1 MSTMSLNILE
11 GSASH
16 SQVNTF
22 PPICVS
28 MLKVFFFPFLIE
40 LQGEI
45 WSNFDIKSKQ
55 IFKVDFL
62 KCTSYEVSQLCYFL
76 LLSL

>member
-1 MSTMSLNILE
+1 MSLNILQ

-22 PPICVS
+22 PPIFVS
-28 MLKVFFFPFLIE
+28 ILKVFFPFLIE

-55 IFKVDFL
+55 VFKVDFL
-62 KCTSYEVSQLCYFL
+62 KCTSYEVSQLCYFF